1 MILGRLLG
9 GRILNN
15 VISVSLGELVLKGL
29 NRKYFE
35 DKLIKQIRRV
45 IIDIGFDKIYKEQGK
60 IYIEAAEEDFP
71 QMINRLKKVFG
82 LVYISPCIRVN
93 KDMEE
98 IGEAARKMMAAK
110 LNNGD
115 YSTFKVVANRADKKF
130 PITSPEICI
139 KMGGVILEDFESL
152 NVDVHNPDLYLYVD
166 VKEHAYVYID
176 RYKGYGGLPL
186 GTNGKGLLLLSGG
199 IDSPVAG
206 FMMAKRGV
214 ELSAVHYHSYP
225 FTSERAEEKV
235 KDLARIL
242 SRYVGKIKIFS
253 VNLLPIQKEINMK
266 CPENEMTIL
275 SRRFMMRIA
284 EKIANFHQFNCLI
297 TGENIGQVASQTI
310 DGLTVTN
317 KSVDIPIFRP
327 LIGFDKVDIIEI
339 AKDIETFETSIQPFE
354 DCCTVFLPKHP
365 VTKPKL
371 DDIEESEKALD
382 VDELIE
388 AAIKD
393 MKVYT
398 IE

>member
-1 MILGRLLG
+1 MD
-9 GRILNN
+9 N
-15 VISVSLGELVLKGL
+15 VLSVSLGELVLKGL

-35 DKLIKQIRRV
+35 DKLIKQIRRA

-82 LVYISPCIRVN
+82 LVYISPCIRVG

-98 IGEAARKMMAAK
+98 IGQAAIKIMAAK
-110 LNNGD
+110 LNSGN

-130 PITSPEICI
+130 HIKSPEICME
-139 KMGGVILEDFESL
+139 MGGVILENFTTL
-152 NVDVHNPDLYLYVD
+152 NVDVHNPDLYLYID
-166 VKEHAYVYID
+166 VKEYAYVYID
-176 RYKGYGGLPL
+176 KDKGYGGLPL

-266 CPENEMTIL
+266 CPEDEMTIL

-284 EKIANFHQFNCLI
+284 EKIADFHQINCLI

-310 DGLTVTN
+310 HGLTVTN
-317 KSVDIPIFRP
+317 SSVDMPIFRP
-327 LIGFDKVDIIEI
+327 LIGFDKVDIIDI

-365 VTKPKL
+365 LTRPKVE
-371 DDIEESEKALD
+371 DIEESEKALD
-382 VDELIE
+382 VNELIE
-388 AAIKD
+388 AAVRD